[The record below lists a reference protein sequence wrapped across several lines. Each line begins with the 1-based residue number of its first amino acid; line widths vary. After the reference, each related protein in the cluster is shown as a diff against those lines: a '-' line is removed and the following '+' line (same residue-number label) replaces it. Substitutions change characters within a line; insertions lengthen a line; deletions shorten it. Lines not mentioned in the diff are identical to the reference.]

1 MIEQIKK
8 RDGRIV
14 PFDENKI
21 FKAIKNAISAVGGNN
36 SEGAIKSTNDV
47 IKVLTSRFQNSSE
60 IPTVEQIQDIVEEV
74 LIKNGYD
81 QIAKQYILYRH
92 ARSTVREKN
101 MELMKTFKDLTFKDA
116 IDNDLKRENANINTD
131 TAMGTM
137 LKYGSES
144 SKAFSKLYVLKT
156 AHSQAHENGDIHIH
170 DLDFYMLTETCCQI
184 GLRKLLK
191 GGFHTGH
198 GYLREPNSIQTA
210 AQLTAIAIQSN
221 QNDQHGGQSIPDFE
235 YGLAPYVAKSY
246 IKEILNLMEDLIW
259 IDGRTIDN
267 EFKSEFK
274 SKLMKFYEENG
285 TLLDKNGDDFVTDCI
300 YYNGRGYKLK
310 ISPDDFLVRVYEKL
324 NNDVYQAM
332 EALIHNLNTLN
343 SRCGGQVPFSSINY
357 GTGTTGEQR
366 LIIKNVLLATDAGL
380 GHHETSIFPVQIFK
394 VKDGISGNPNDPNYD
409 LFKLACKVSAKRL
422 FPNFSFIDAPFNLQ
436 YYKEGNVDTEAA
448 YMGCRTRILGNHYDP
463 TREIVTGRGNLSF
476 TSINL
481 PRLAIL
487 SEGNVELFFEK
498 LKSIE
503 ELVFDQLLERFKV
516 QCRKKVKN
524 YPMLMGQGIWLDSDK
539 LDVEDS
545 VEEVL
550 KHGSLTV
557 GFIGLAECLKSLI
570 GFHHGESEE
579 SQKLGLKII
588 GFMREMCD
596 KKSEET
602 GLNFTL
608 IGTPAEGLSSRF
620 TRLDKE
626 RFGIIK
632 GVTDREY
639 YTNSFHVPVYYNIS
653 AKDKILKEAPYHALT
668 NGGHIA
674 YIEVDGDPTKN
685 VEAFEDI
692 VQFMKKS
699 GVGYGAINHPVD
711 QDPVCGYTGI
721 IDDVCPR
728 CGNDGIHDIPLSKLK
743 ELQKIYPD
751 IIIPSDCCQ

>member
-14 PFDENKI
+14 PFDRDKI
-21 FKAIKNAISAVGGNN
+21 YKAIKNAIIAAGGNN
-36 SEGAIKSTNDV
+36 FEGAVKSSIDV
-47 IKVLTSRFQNSSE
+47 IKVLSLRFPNSDE

-116 IDNDLKRENANINTD
+116 VDNDLKRENANINTD

-156 AHSQAHENGDIHIH
+156 AHSQAHENGDMHIH

-191 GGFHTGH
+191 DGFHTGH

-246 IKEILNLMEDLIW
+246 IKEILNLLEDMIW
-259 IDGRTIDN
+259 MRDDMIS
-267 EFKSEFK
+267 EKFKSNFK
-274 SKLMKFYEENG
+274 LKLMKFYEENG
-285 TLLDKNGDDFVTDCI
+285 TLLDKNGDKFVLDCI
-300 YYNGRGYKLK
+300 YDNGHGYQFE
-310 ISPDDFLVRVYEKL
+310 IDTDDFLVKVYEKL
-324 NNDVYQAM
+324 DKDVYQAM
-332 EALIHNLNTLN
+332 EALVHNLNTLN

-409 LFKLACKVSAKRL
+409 LFKLACTVSAKRL

-436 YYKEGNVDTEAA
+436 YYKEGDVDTEAA
-448 YMGCRTRILGNHYDP
+448 YMGCRSRVIGNHYDP
-463 TREIVTGRGNLSF
+463 TKEIVTGRGNLSF

-487 SEGNVELFFEK
+487 SEGNIELFFEK
-498 LKSIE
+498 LKSME

-524 YPMLMGQGIWLDSDK
+524 YPTLMGQGIWIDSDK
-539 LDVEDS
+539 LSPEDS

-557 GFIGLAECLKSLI
+557 GFIGLAECLKALT
-570 GFHHGESEE
+570 GFHHGESKE
-579 SQKLGLKII
+579 SQQLGLEII

-596 KKSEET
+596 EKSEET

-608 IGTPAEGLSSRF
+608 IGTPAEGISGRF
-620 TRLDKE
+620 VKIDKE
-626 RFGIIK
+626 RFGVIE

-639 YTNSFHVPVYYNIS
+639 YTNSFHIPVYYNIS
-653 AKDKILKEAPYHALT
+653 AKDKILKEAPYHVYC
-668 NGGHIA
+668 NGGAIS

-699 GVGYGAINHPVD
+699 GIGYGALNHPVD
-711 QDPVCGYTGI
+711 YCPNCSYTGI
-721 IDDVCPR
+721 IDDKCPR

>member
-1 MIEQIKK
+1 MIKQIKK

-14 PFDENKI
+14 PFDRDKI

-36 SEGAIKSTNDV
+36 LEGAIKSTNDV
-47 IKVLTSRFQNSSE
+47 IRVLMSRFQDSNE

-116 IDNDLKRENANINTD
+116 VDNDLKRENANINTD

-144 SKAFSKLYVLKT
+144 SKAFTKLYVLKT

-210 AQLTAIAIQSN
+210 AQLTAIAFQSN

-246 IKEILNLMEDLIW
+246 IKELLDMLDILRWNYNEEE
-259 IDGRTIDN
+259 IDDK
-267 EFKSEFK
+267 FKSEFT
-274 SKLMKFYEENG
+274 SKLMNFYEENG
-285 TLLDKNGDDFVTDCI
+285 TLLNKEADEFIEDVLDCMDGKVNN
-300 YYNGRGYKLK
+300 Y
-310 ISPDDFLVRVYEKL
+310 DDFLVKAYEKL
-324 NNDVYQAM
+324 DKDVYQAM
-332 EALIHNLNTLN
+332 EALIHNLNTLQ
-343 SRCGGQVPFSSINY
+343 SRAGSQTPFSSINY

-366 LIIKNVLLATDAGL
+366 LVIKNVLLATDAGL
-380 GHHETSIFPVQIFK
+380 GHHETPIFPVQIFK
-394 VKDGISGNPNDPNYD
+394 VKDGISGNPNDRNYD
-409 LFKLACKVSAKRL
+409 LFKLTCTVSAKRL

-448 YMGCRTRILGNHYDP
+448 YMGCRSRVIGNYYDP
-463 TREIVTGRGNLSF
+463 TKEIVTGRGNLSF

-487 SEGNVELFFEK
+487 SEGQIDLFFEK
-498 LKSIE
+498 LRSIE
-503 ELVFDQLLERFKV
+503 ELVFDQLLERFKI

-524 YPMLMGQGIWLDSDK
+524 YPSLMGQGIWIDSDK
-539 LDVEDS
+539 LSPDDS

-557 GFIGLAECLKSLI
+557 GFIGLAECLKALT

-579 SQKLGLKII
+579 SQQLGLEII

-608 IGTPAEGLSSRF
+608 IGTPAEGLSGRF
-620 TRLDKE
+620 IRMDKE
-626 RFGIIK
+626 RFGIIE

-653 AKDKILKEAPYHALT
+653 AKDKILKEAPYHVYC
-668 NGGHIA
+668 NGGAIS
-674 YIEVDGDPTKN
+674 YIEVDGDPLKN

-711 QDPVCGYTGI
+711 YCPNCGYTGI
-721 IDDVCPR
+721 IDDKCPR

>member
-14 PFDENKI
+14 PFDLNKI
-21 FKAIKNAISAVGGNN
+21 SKAINNAIIAVGGNN
-36 SEGAIKSTNDV
+36 PEGAMKLAENV
-47 IKVLTSRFQNSSE
+47 KVVLESKFPDSSSE

-74 LIKNGYD
+74 LIKNGHD
-81 QIAKQYILYRH
+81 KVAKQYILYRH

-116 IDNDLKRENANINTD
+116 VDNDLKRENANINTD

-246 IKEILNLMEDLIW
+246 VKEILNLIKDMIW
-259 IDGRTIDN
+259 IDERTMDN
-267 EFKSEFK
+267 EFESEFK

-285 TLLDKNGDDFVTDCI
+285 TLLDKNGDDFVTDCV
-300 YYNGRGYKLK
+300 YHNDRGYKLK
-310 ISPDDFLVRVYEKL
+310 INPDDFLVRVYEKL

-343 SRCGGQVPFSSINY
+343 SRAGSQVPFSSINY

-366 LIIKNVLLATDAGL
+366 LIIKNVLLATEAGL
-380 GHHETSIFPVQIFK
+380 GHHETPIFPVQIFK
-394 VKDGISGNPNDPNYD
+394 VKDGISGNTNDPNYD
-409 LFKLACKVSAKRL
+409 LFKLACTVSAKRL

-448 YMGCRTRILGNHYDP
+448 YMGCRTRVLGNHYDP
-463 TREIVTGRGNLSF
+463 TKEIVTGRGNLSF

-487 SEGNVELFFEK
+487 SEDNIEVFFEK
-498 LKSIE
+498 LE
-503 ELVFDQLLERFKV
+503 GMVELVFDQLLERFKI

-524 YPMLMGQGIWLDSDK
+524 YPSLMGQGIWIDSDK
-539 LDVEDS
+539 LGPEDS

-557 GFIGLAECLKSLI
+557 GFIGLAECLKALT

-579 SQKLGLKII
+579 SQQLGLEII

-608 IGTPAEGLSSRF
+608 IGTPAEGLSGRF
-620 TRLDKE
+620 VRIDKE
-626 RFGIIK
+626 RFGIIE

-639 YTNSFHVPVYYNIS
+639 YTNSFHVPVYYDIS
-653 AKDKILKEAPYHALT
+653 AKDKILKEAPYHVYC
-668 NGGHIA
+668 NGGAIS

-699 GVGYGAINHPVD
+699 GIGYGAINHPVD

-728 CGNDGIHDIPLSKLK
+728 CGRKCNEGITL
-743 ELQKIYPD
+743 EEYNRLQKLYNNN
-751 IIIPSDCCQ
+751 

>member
-14 PFDENKI
+14 PFDKNKI

-36 SEGAIKSTNDV
+36 LEGAIKSTNDV
-47 IKVLTSRFQNSSE
+47 VKVLTSRFQNSNE

-116 IDNDLKRENANINTD
+116 VDNDLKRENANINTD

-144 SKAFSKLYVLKT
+144 SKTFSKLYVLKT

-170 DLDFYMLTETCCQI
+170 DLDFLMLTETCCQI

-221 QNDQHGGQSIPDFE
+221 QNDQHGGQAIPDFE

-246 IKEILNLMEDLIW
+246 IKEILNLLEDMIW
-259 IDGRTIDN
+259 MKDDIMISK
-267 EFKSEFK
+267 EFKSNFK

-285 TLLDKNGDDFVTDCI
+285 TLLDKNGDKFVLDCI
-300 YYNGRGYKLK
+300 YDNGHGYKFE
-310 ISPDDFLVRVYEKL
+310 ISTDNFLAKVYRKL
-324 NNDVYQAM
+324 DKDVYQAM

-343 SRCGGQVPFSSINY
+343 SRAGSQVPFSSINY
-357 GTGTTGEQR
+357 GTGTTDEQR
-366 LIIKNVLLATDAGL
+366 LIIKNILLATDAGL
-380 GHHETSIFPVQIFK
+380 GHHETPIFPVQIFK

-487 SEGNVELFFEK
+487 SEGNIDLFFEK
-498 LKSIE
+498 LRSME
-503 ELVFDQLLERFKV
+503 ELVFDQLLERFKI
-516 QCRKKVKN
+516 QCRKKVRN
-524 YPMLMGQGIWLDSDK
+524 YPSLMGQGIWLDSDK
-539 LDVEDS
+539 LGPDDS

-557 GFIGLAECLKSLI
+557 GFIGLAECLKSLT

-699 GVGYGAINHPVD
+699 GIGYGAINHPVD
-711 QDPVCGYTGI
+711 YCPCCGYTGI
-721 IDDVCPR
+721 IDDKCPR

-751 IIIPSDCCQ
+751 IIIPSDCC